1 MLPVYAI
8 IAIGIASPMTSVLR
22 SDCRN
27 TSTTIIVLNTI
38 ELRIS
43 VLA

>member
-1 MLPVYAI
+1 MPDSANS
-8 IAIGIASPMTSVLR
+8 GT
-22 SDCRN
+22 N
-27 TSTTIIVLNTI
+27 TSTTIIVLKTI